1 MALVGGFPKRNQ
13 NLTGFDP
20 SRSENSFHRNS
31 GLPSLL
37 LFLKIQPSTS
47 RIKCFSWKRFPLFWG
62 VEYPAPNFFL
72 EVNLK
77 DVLIG
82 TPPKKKTV
90 RPNQPVSP
98 WPTGF
103 QMHILRLEI

>member
-1 MALVGGFPKRNQ
+1 MLQLEA
-13 NLTGFDP
+13 
-20 SRSENSFHRNS
+20 
-31 GLPSLL
+31 
-37 LFLKIQPSTS
+37 IST
-47 RIKCFSWKRFPLFWG
+47 FWG

-82 TPPKKKTV
+82 TKKNV
-90 RPNQPVSP
+90 RPNQPVSQ